1 MSDAVLLAR
10 VIDSVN
16 VGVIVLDSAQRV
28 VLWNGWME
36 RHAQLPLADVEGKT
50 LSELF
55 PDMANGRVQQTVV
68 SALTANLSSV
78 LSQSLNKA
86 PFPLFSSVNDR
97 ENGVRMQ
104 QAIQV
109 TPIVAQQPRYCL
121 IQITDVT
128 LSVSREKLL
137 RDQALVL
144 RRHSYLD
151 VLTGIANRRRFDEY
165 FDEEFRRARRT
176 TLPLSLVL
184 IDIDHFKLYNDYY
197 GHQAGDQC
205 LKQVAETL
213 AGTLQRPADLLARY
227 GGEEFVAVLP
237 ETDLEGA
244 RRVAEVMR
252 TKIAESQLPHASS
265 PTASHVSIS
274 AGIATKIPGCGDAPT
289 TLIEDADHALYHAKK
304 TGRNRVVSLESELR

>member
-128 LSVSREKLL
+128 LSV
-137 RDQALVL
+137 ALV
-144 RRHSYLD
+144 
-151 VLTGIANRRRFDEY
+151 
-165 FDEEFRRARRT
+165 
-176 TLPLSLVL
+176 
-184 IDIDHFKLYNDYY
+184 
-197 GHQAGDQC
+197 
-205 LKQVAETL
+205 
-213 AGTLQRPADLLARY
+213 
-227 GGEEFVAVLP
+227 
-237 ETDLEGA
+237 
-244 RRVAEVMR
+244 
-252 TKIAESQLPHASS
+252 
-265 PTASHVSIS
+265 
-274 AGIATKIPGCGDAPT
+274 
-289 TLIEDADHALYHAKK
+289 
-304 TGRNRVVSLESELR
+304 